1 MNPVHYLE
9 NSCCSDLKKKWGSSP
24 IGKKTTEHN
33 YSLEITEYSD

>member
-9 NSCCSDLKKKWGSSP
+9 NSCCSDFFFKWGSSP
-24 IGKKTTEHN
+24 IGKKTEHN